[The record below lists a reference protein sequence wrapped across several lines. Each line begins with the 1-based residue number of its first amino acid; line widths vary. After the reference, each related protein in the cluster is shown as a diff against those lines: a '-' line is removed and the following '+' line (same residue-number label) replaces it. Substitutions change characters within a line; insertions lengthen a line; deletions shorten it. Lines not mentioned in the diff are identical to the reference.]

1 MPRLQ
6 SLLLF
11 LLLPFSLFAQ
21 AKDDIAISSR
31 YLSSIKHFSIE
42 QGMYNRHVYCFKED
56 SKGFMWIGTKNGL
69 HRFDGY
75 EFKIFTKEKNG
86 LSSNNVRA
94 ITEDA
99 QGKLWVFQNEGPGL
113 KSIRPNTIDI
123 IDLESYQIRSLQEY
137 FGSNIPF
144 HIDEIYQAFIK
155 DQTILFGTKNGALY
169 QYKEKQF
176 SKVYQ
181 LAQQDHTIEELI
193 FSPNNTL
200 WIKSSENVVRE
211 ISYEGK
217 VLNAFNLPSYANTL
231 LHADT
236 SGQLIIQNSTR
247 GRIFTSLLAYV
258 KPDGTR
264 KPIPLQKLKLPIKTN
279 DIFLGEID
287 YDAERDI
294 FWCAGSGK
302 LFTFNTSS
310 GLLDDFS
317 DEVIDDNNALGY
329 AAPFF
334 FDKKNNAWIGSAN
347 GFIMITM
354 QENKFTRYLYN
365 QKGINDQ
372 LYSTR
377 SIISDDAGHIIVNS
391 YGGMRL
397 VNIESG
403 VSIPFSFEHRPADF
417 LLVNQLS
424 TLKNKKGHWI
434 FGSGEGKL
442 ISLSPQ
448 KETWFDIKT
457 KFPNEGEAI
466 WSLYE
471 DNLNRIWMGTDKGMY
486 YLDSTY
492 TIIDRI
498 PLQDQFHQLGKS
510 QILHFYEETEK
521 LVWIC
526 TSTGLYQ
533 WNPMEGIKAHY
544 STSGIDSL
552 YLPYDAICHM
562 HKDEQGIY
570 WLASRGG
577 GLIEWDKETGTH
589 SQYTVADGLSHNV
602 LYAVYEDEEEGLWLP
617 SDYGLMRFDKEFHA
631 VNLYLPRDGMTHEEF
646 NTLSH
651 FKETDGRMYFGGLNG
666 INAFYPSDLYS
677 KKGSNKLKL
686 HIIDFLQQDGKS
698 GKFVNN
704 TEHLIQ
710 SAAIELPPS
719 DKSFILKVALLDYV
733 EPNEHIYAY
742 KIEGL
747 DKDWTFQKRN
757 DIRINGLPY
766 GDYTLKIKAQGSN
779 GQWVNEVLNIPVHV
793 IKPVFMRSW
802 FLISAVIIVGLFIF
816 SYLKWRT
823 YTLRRERTALEEE
836 VNRRTETI
844 RKQAEELKKL
854 DSQKSR
860 FFTNVSHE
868 LRTPLTLI
876 LGPLGG
882 LLKREYLKDEDL
894 VTLLL
899 MQKNANQ
906 LLKQVNEILDLSKLE
921 SDKMGILE
929 STIELNSFVN
939 RITSS
944 YESYA
949 HQQGLTVRLIYQG
962 EKPDFI
968 ITDEEK
974 VEQILNNL
982 ISNAIK
988 FTPKGGLIDI
998 RVYSWNK
1005 TIQIKV
1011 KDTGKGIH
1019 PDDLPRIFDRYFQ
1032 SNTDD
1037 TPIQGGTGIG
1047 LALAKELT
1055 KLIDGTLSA
1064 ESTLGQGSIFTLEFP
1079 KKTPQTIKSTSLDG
1093 LEAGASPDSD
1103 QGAVPHE
1110 TANTL
1115 MPGSTI
1121 MIVEDN
1127 PDMCTYIES
1136 VLSPQYQIITA
1147 ENGAEALQLLK
1158 DRTNSDNALLLPDLI
1173 LSDVMMPVMDGF
1185 TLMKQ
1190 IKAEATWRSIPMV
1203 MLTAKGDHGAKLQAL
1218 RFGVDDYLLKPF
1230 NEEELLARIH
1240 NLLTNYQNRKKWS
1253 EQEHRETNAKLGE
1266 ENNAAPIMNLESTQP
1281 LISAEDQKWLKRLEE
1296 ISIKH
1301 IGDYN
1306 FGIERLSDQIA
1317 LSPRQLFRKVR
1328 QLTGMTPKKYIQELR
1343 FQKARQLLENKTY
1356 SSVKAVVHAIG
1367 MKDVKYFSQKFKER
1381 FGKLPSSY
1389 L

>member
-11 LLLPFSLFAQ
+11 LLLPLSLFAQ
-21 AKDDIAISSR
+21 AKEDAVMSPY
-31 YLSSIKHFSIE
+31 YLSGIQHFSIE
-42 QGMYNRHVYCFKED
+42 QGLFNRHVYCFKED

-75 EFKIFTKEKNG
+75 EFKIFTREKNG

-99 QGKLWVFQNEGPGL
+99 EGRLWVFQNEGPGL
-113 KSIRPNTIDI
+113 KAIRPSSIDI
-123 IDLESYQIRSLQEY
+123 IDRNPFNVHSFQEH
-137 FGSNIPF
+137 FGTNLPF
-144 HIDEIYQAFIK
+144 SIEDISQAFFK
-155 DQTILFGTKNGALY
+155 DQTILFSTEDGALY
-169 QYKEKQF
+169 QYKEGRF
-176 SKVYQ
+176 SKIYQ
-181 LAQQDHTIEELI
+181 LAQKDHTIEELI

-200 WIKSSENVVRE
+200 WIKSSEDVVSE
-211 ISYEGK
+211 ISFDGE

-236 SGQLIIQNSTR
+236 SGRLIIQNSTR
-247 GRIFTSLLAYV
+247 GRTFTNLLAYV
-258 KPDGTR
+258 ESDGTR
-264 KPIPLQKLKLPIKTN
+264 KSIPLQKLQLPIRTH

-302 LFTFNTSS
+302 LFTFDLES
-310 GLLDDFS
+310 GVIDDFS
-317 DEVIDDNNALGY
+317 EEVIDDNNALGY

-334 FDKKNNAWIGSAN
+334 FDKNNNAWIGSAN

-377 SIISDDAGHIIVNS
+377 AIVSDDADHIIVNS

-397 VNIESG
+397 VNIKSG
-403 VSIPFSFEHRPADF
+403 VSIPFSFEYTPSDY

-424 TLKNKKGHWI
+424 SLKNNKGHWI

-442 ISLSPQ
+442 IRLSP
-448 KETWFDIKT
+448 EEERWFDLKST
-457 KFPNEGEAI
+457 FPNEGEAI

-471 DNLNRIWMGTDKGMY
+471 DAIDRIWMGTDKGIY
-486 YLDSTY
+486 YLDSTST
-492 TIIDRI
+492 TIERM
-498 PLQDQFHQLGKS
+498 PSQEQFKQLKKS
-510 QILHFYEETEK
+510 QILHFYEEADH

-526 TSTGLYQ
+526 TSTGLYE
-533 WNPMEGIKAHY
+533 WNPMEGVEAHY
-544 STSGIDSL
+544 STSGQDSL

-562 HKDEQGIY
+562 HKDDQGTY

-577 GLIEWDKETGTH
+577 GLIEWNKEAGTYT
-589 SQYTVADGLSHNV
+589 QYTIADGLSHNV
-602 LYAVYEDEEEGLWLP
+602 LYAVYEDEDEGLWLP
-617 SDYGLMRFDKEFHA
+617 SDYGLMRFDKEFHS

-651 FKETDGRMYFGGLNG
+651 FKAADGRLYFGGLNG
-666 INAFYPSDLYS
+666 VNAFYPSDLYS
-677 KKGSNKLKL
+677 KKGPNKNKL
-686 HIIDFLQQDGKS
+686 HIIEFLQQDGNS
-698 GKFVNN
+698 GAFVNN
-704 TEHLIQ
+704 TNNLVQ

-719 DKSFILKVALLDYV
+719 DKSFILKVALLDYI
-733 EPNEHIYAY
+733 EPTEHIYAY

-779 GQWVNEVLNIPVHV
+779 GQWVNEALNIPVHV
-793 IKPVFMRSW
+793 IRPVFMRSW
-802 FLISAVIIVGLFIF
+802 FLISAVALVGLFIF

-823 YTLRRERTALEEE
+823 YTLRRERRVLEEE

-899 MQKNANQ
+899 MQKNATQ
-906 LLKQVNEILDLSKLE
+906 LLKQVNEILDLSKLD
-921 SDKMGILE
+921 SDKMGVLE

-939 RITSS
+939 RIIAS
-944 YESYA
+944 YESYV
-949 HQQGLTVRLIYQG
+949 HQQGLTVRLVYQG

-1005 TIQIKV
+1005 TIQVKV

-1019 PDDLPRIFDRYFQ
+1019 PKDLPRIFDRYFQ
-1032 SNTDD
+1032 SDSDD
-1037 TPIQGGTGIG
+1037 APIQGGTGIG

-1055 KLIDGTLSA
+1055 KLIHGNLSV
-1064 ESTLGQGSIFTLEFP
+1064 ESTVGQGSIFTLEFP
-1079 KKTPQTIKSTSLDG
+1079 KKTPQTIKPTILDPP
-1093 LEAGASPDSD
+1093 EAGASPDSD

-1110 TANTL
+1110 TANNT

-1127 PDMCTYIES
+1127 PDMRTYIES
-1136 VLSPQYQIITA
+1136 VLNPQYQIITA

-1158 DRTNSDNALLLPDLI
+1158 DRTNSDHSLLLPDLI

-1190 IKAEATWRSIPMV
+1190 IKAEAPWRSIPMV

-1218 RFGVDDYLLKPF
+1218 RVGVDDYLLKPF
-1230 NEEELLARIH
+1230 HEEELLARIH

-1253 EQEHRETNAKLGE
+1253 EQELRSANPQIEE
-1266 ENNAAPIMNLESTQP
+1266 ENNASSMMNLESTQP
-1281 LISAEDQKWLKRLEE
+1281 LISVEDQKWLKRLEE
-1296 ISIKH
+1296 ISTKH

-1356 SSVKAVVHAIG
+1356 SSVKAVVYAIG